1 MNLKDLGC
9 RLSVWKPGETD
20 GFDIEGALPW
30 GFKVEIRKRTGYSRR
45 LTWSASEDQ

>member
-9 RLSVWKPGETD
+9 RFSVWKPGGKE
-20 GFDIEGALPW
+20 GFDIEGVLHG

-45 LTWSASEDQ
+45 LTRRASKDQ